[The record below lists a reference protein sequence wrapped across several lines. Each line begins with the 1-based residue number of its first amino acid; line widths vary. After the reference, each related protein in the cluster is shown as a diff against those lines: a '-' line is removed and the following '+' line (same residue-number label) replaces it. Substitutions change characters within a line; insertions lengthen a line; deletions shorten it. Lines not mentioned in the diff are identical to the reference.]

1 MAARGAALAR
11 LKARF
16 PADERRSVHQRSSPE
31 PIRVAIADDHGLFR
45 AGVHAL
51 LSDEAGI
58 EVVAELEDGRAVQQ
72 ALLRTRADIL
82 LLDLDM
88 PHVDGYEVLQQMRGA
103 GAATRAIVLTA
114 IRDPERL
121 SRTIE
126 LGARGVVAKKG
137 SSRRMVEAIRAVH
150 TGLRWLDPTLRFQPS
165 RDVPRKPRARHCK
178 PNSSGV
184 YPPRWDQLTSRECE
198 VAALVAEGY
207 RYKEVAQRLN
217 ISEHTLKNHLRHIF
231 DKLGIRSRVQLALS
245 GVEKRSGNSG

>member
-1 MAARGAALAR
+1 MKCRSSQAVGRSI
-11 LKARF
+11 
-16 PADERRSVHQRSSPE
+16 PADERGSVHPRSSAE

-45 AGVHAL
+45 DGVHAL

-58 EVVAELEDGRAVQQ
+58 EVVAELDDGRTVQQ
-72 ALLRTRADIL
+72 ELLRTRADIL

-88 PHVDGYEVLQQMRGA
+88 PHVDGYQVLQQMHGT
-103 GAATRAIVLTA
+103 GAATRTIVLTA
-114 IRDPERL
+114 IRDPARL

-137 SSRRMVEAIRAVH
+137 SSRHMVEAIRAVH

-165 RDVPRKPRARHCK
+165 GGLQPRPRARHQK
-178 PNSSGV
+178 PDSSRA
-184 YPPRWDQLTSRECE
+184 YPPYWDQLTSRECE

-231 DKLGIRSRVQLALS
+231 DKLGLRSRVQLALS
-245 GVEKRSGNSG
+245 GVEKQR